1 MGFLTVY
8 FNDFLLRIEWNLD
21 LFSRT
26 EMQVPINSI
35 SQATSWRHSP
45 WPVEEPWVCRFP
57 KDPLWGNVHSLS
69 LSFSHLRCELFIS
82 MEMWILY
89 MLISLQHQHIP
100 KQTIQQGACFQ
111 VSCGS
116 LTCVPCSVRP
126 HFWISLV
133 YKTRQLHE
141 MVNIQIQIWKTG
153 VQVQAWCFF
162 SSTRLKRLTYAFIVC
177 KKKVKFNFSNLEWV
191 LSWASG
197 SSSNKW

>member
-35 SQATSWRHSP
+35 SQATSWCHSP

-57 KDPLWGNVHSLS
+57 KDPLWGNIHSLS

-100 KQTIQQGACFQ
+100 KQTIQQGTCFQ

-116 LTCVPCSVRP
+116 LMCVPLFCTAP
-126 HFWISLV
+126 FLNLTCLWD
-133 YKTRQLHE
+133 KT
-141 MVNIQIQIWKTG
+141 T
-153 VQVQAWCFF
+153 AWNGEH
-162 SSTRLKRLTYAFIVC
+162 TY
-177 KKKVKFNFSNLEWV
+177 SDLEDRC
-191 LSWASG
+191 
-197 SSSNKW
+197 SSSGLMLF